1 MYPQIPVDTLAP
13 VCLFVYNRPS
23 HTRQTLDCL
32 SKAKLADSSILYIFC
47 DGPKESADIEGIEKI
62 KQVQELA
69 LLENRFKEVNVVV
82 SEINIGLG
90 RSVINGVS
98 NVLGKHDTVIVL
110 EDDILVHADFLVF
123 TNYYLQMYKNNCEVM
138 HISGFQRN
146 SWLQFFLPRV
156 FFTRFMDCW
165 GWATWADRWKLL
177 VTDISVFDKYLTLK
191 KNKKRFDFSTLEH
204 SAQFDM
210 NRDGLKTWAIFWYAT
225 IAMFNGLCLKPR
237 FSYTKNIGNDGS
249 GANNIINANELASN
263 FTVEFKKCHAKPNES
278 RIGEWYIRDAYSKK
292 SRKRFNRVKG
302 LIFVL
307 LTKIRKSI
315 WSPAEW

>member
-1 MYPQIPVDTLAP
+1 MHHQTPVSTLAP

-32 SKAKLADSSILYIFC
+32 SRAKLADSSVIYIFC
-47 DGPKESADIEGIEKI
+47 DGPKESADINEIENI
-62 KQVQELA
+62 KQVQELVFS
-69 LLENRFKEVNVVV
+69 ENRFKEVNVIV

-90 RSVINGVS
+90 KSVINGIS
-98 NVLGKHDTVIVL
+98 NVLDKHSTVIVL

-123 TNYYLQMYKNNCEVM
+123 MNFYLQQYRNNHEVM

-177 VTDISVFDKYLTLK
+177 VTDISIFDKYLSLN
-191 KNKKRFDFSTLEH
+191 KNKDRFDFKTLEH
-204 SAQFDM
+204 SYQFDL
-210 NRDGLKTWAIFWYAT
+210 NRDGLKTWAIFWYGT

-249 GANNIINANELASN
+249 GSNNVVNTNELASN
-263 FTVEFKKCHAKPNES
+263 FTAVFKKYHTTPHES

-302 LIFVL
+302 LIFVI

-315 WSPAEW
+315 